1 MTTIFRKLSQKRHWD
16 RPPWLGA
23 GDIQADAAKC
33 LRTEDN
39 KLSVFRLED
48 SDVQTERV
56 VAALA
61 LTRDNL
67 AHVDLAIAPEK
78 VLEACGIQHAMVPAR
93 TPDSEV
99 NDWHLDLV
107 ELTVA
112 KIAELATA
120 ISTEGRIR
128 RYYEADVKAAIQKS
142 LRTDYIVVEH
152 IKPKLV
158 QSLKKDGI
166 DFPAGSRSSF

>member
-23 GDIQADAAKC
+23 GDSQADAAKC
-33 LRTEDN
+33 LRTEEN

-61 LTRDNL
+61 LTRDNF
-67 AHVDLAIAPEK
+67 AEVDVAIAPEK
-78 VLEACGIQHAMVPAR
+78 VLEACGIQHAKVPAR

-120 ISTEGRIR
+120 IRTEGRIR
-128 RYYEADVKAAIQKS
+128 RYYPADVRAAIQKS
-142 LRTDYIVVEH
+142 LRTDYIAVEC

-158 QSLKKDGI
+158 QSLKRHGI
-166 DFPAGSRSSF
+166 DFPGAVRSSS

>member
-1 MTTIFRKLSQKRHWD
+1 M
-16 RPPWLGA
+16 
-23 GDIQADAAKC
+23 
-33 LRTEDN
+33 
-39 KLSVFRLED
+39 
-48 SDVQTERV
+48 
-56 VAALA
+56 A

-67 AHVDLAIAPEK
+67 AHVDLAIAPEI

>member
-23 GDIQADAAKC
+23 GDCPADAVKC
-33 LRTEDN
+33 LETEEN
-39 KLSVFRLED
+39 ELSVYRLED
-48 SDVQTERV
+48 SDVQTDRV

-78 VLEACGIQHAMVPAR
+78 VLESCGIQHEKVPAK

-107 ELTVA
+107 KLTVA

-120 ISTEGRIR
+120 IRTEGRIK
-128 RYYEADVKAAIQKS
+128 RYQKAEVKAAIQKS
-142 LRTDYIVVEH
+142 LKTESIDVER